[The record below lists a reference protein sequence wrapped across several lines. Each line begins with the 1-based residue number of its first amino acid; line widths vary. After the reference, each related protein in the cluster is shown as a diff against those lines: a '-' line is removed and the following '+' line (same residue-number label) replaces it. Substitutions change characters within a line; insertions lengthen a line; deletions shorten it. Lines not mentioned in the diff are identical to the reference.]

1 MLGTS
6 HTHFFP
12 YSLQTIGEI
21 NPVCRTIPSVY
32 MYPGGASQVL
42 ERTHARPEKRVKG
55 GVYFKTTRDARG
67 AFRGAKTLFFRK
79 RGVSNFSG
87 VAIRVMFSVL

>member
-1 MLGTS
+1 M
-6 HTHFFP
+6 
-12 YSLQTIGEI
+12 
-21 NPVCRTIPSVY
+21 VK
-32 MYPGGASQVL
+32 PGGASQVL

-55 GVYFKTTRDARG
+55 GVFFKTTRDARG
-67 AFRGAKTLFFRK
+67 AFRGAKTPFFRK